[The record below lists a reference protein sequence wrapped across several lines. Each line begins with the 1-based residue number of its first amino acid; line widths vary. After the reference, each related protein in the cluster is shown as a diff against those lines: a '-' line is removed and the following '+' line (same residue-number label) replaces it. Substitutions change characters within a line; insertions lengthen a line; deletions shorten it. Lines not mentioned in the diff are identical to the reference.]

1 LKDLIIVDNAV
12 YSFGYQLDNGIPIIP
27 FYDDKSDEEL
37 MHLIF
42 YFNCLAQCE
51 DVREQNRKAF
61 QLKDLQEI
69 DIAEYLHSM
78 MNNNNNSAKNGE
90 NDGSK
95 NGDEHQIKNEIEPH
109 EEGVHSSGGEDDG
122 SILHDGL

>member
-1 LKDLIIVDNAV
+1 
-12 YSFGYQLDNGIPIIP
+12 
-27 FYDDKSDEEL
+27 

-42 YFNCLAQCE
+42 YFNCLAQCD

-78 MNNNNNSAKNGE
+78 MNSKRVAAVEQQVMSA
-90 NDGSK
+90 GSE
-95 NGDEHQIKNEIEPH
+95 DDTIEQ
-109 EEGVHSSGGEDDG
+109 EEGNIPDG
-122 SILHDGL
+122 I

>member
-1 LKDLIIVDNAV
+1 
-12 YSFGYQLDNGIPIIP
+12 
-27 FYDDKSDEEL
+27 

-61 QLKDLQEI
+61 QLRDLQEI

-78 MNNNNNSAKNGE
+78 MNSKRVAKVE
-90 NDGSK
+90 
-95 NGDEHQIKNEIEPH
+95 
-109 EEGVHSSGGEDDG
+109 
-122 SILHDGL
+122 